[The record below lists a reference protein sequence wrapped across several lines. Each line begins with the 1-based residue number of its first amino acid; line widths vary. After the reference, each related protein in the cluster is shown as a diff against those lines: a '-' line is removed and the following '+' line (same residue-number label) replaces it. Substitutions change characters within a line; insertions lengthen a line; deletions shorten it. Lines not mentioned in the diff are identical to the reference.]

1 MCAGSGEREILAQ
14 RGITVIESNLIDISD
29 GMVRHDADRIA
40 NILPDDDPRSIAV
53 FADLL
58 KPGVIRESYEGSAGE
73 TVGTFVRARP
83 LLQKRKQANPAGDRL
98 FLGKCDLLFF
108 LKVEHSVSAQH
119 VQSERMPFWLVTLI
133 VSAVHSSSAKWTHS
147 ETLHFTFV
155 LLI

>member
-1 MCAGSGEREILAQ
+1 MRVLPGKLSELLSG
-14 RGITVIESNLIDISD
+14 RGRCCKNENRRTLQ
-29 GMVRHDADRIA
+29 GIA
-40 NILPDDDPRSIAV
+40 CFWENV
-53 FADLL
+53 T
-58 KPGVIRESYEGSAGE
+58 SY
-73 TVGTFVRARP
+73 
-83 LLQKRKQANPAGDRL
+83 
-98 FLGKCDLLFF
+98 FF